1 MKIASTLGLILTPLC
16 AVSFLNAQDS
26 KSTAPAAQI
35 SAPPAPA
42 ASAFTDEQKIEEVG
56 WIIAKRSSLT
66 EFQFTPSEIQ
76 SIVRG
81 FTTAM
86 NGKEAPFELEKI
98 GPELDQLMQ
107 KRQAAYLAAAKAKS
121 TAQAAAFFDK
131 LKDNKNIVSLPS
143 GLRYEIITPG
153 TGAFP
158 AATDTVKVNYTG
170 TLVDGTVFD
179 SSVKSGQPVEFPL
192 TQVIPAWTEGIQK
205 INKGGKI
212 KLYVPAS
219 LAYGDEGRPNIPP
232 GSTLIFDVE
241 LLEFKATPATP
252 AASAAPAPTPTP

>member
-66 EFQFTPSEIQ
+66 ELQFTPSEIQ

-98 GPELDQLMQ
+98 GPGLDQLMQ
-107 KRQAAYLAAAKAKS
+107 KRQAAKAKS

>member
-1 MKIASTLGLILTPLC
+1 MKIASTLGLILTPLF
-16 AVSFLNAQDS
+16 AATLLNAQDS
-26 KSTAPAAQI
+26 KSSPQMPQTTQ
-35 SAPPAPA
+35 PPAQA
-42 ASAFTDEQKIEEVG
+42 ASAFTDEQKIQEVG

-66 EFQFTPSEIQ
+66 ELQFSPSEIQ
-76 SIVRG
+76 AIIHG
-81 FTTAM
+81 FTLAM

-121 TAQAAAFFDK
+121 TALASAFFDK
-131 LKDNKNIVSLPS
+131 LKENKNIVTLPS
-143 GLRYEIITPG
+143 GLRYEVVQAG

-179 SSVKSGQPVEFPL
+179 SSLKSGQPVEFPL

-212 KLYVPAS
+212 KLYAPAS

-232 GSTLIFDVE
+232 GSTLVFDVE
-241 LLEFKATPATP
+241 LIDFKPTP
-252 AASAAPAPTPTP
+252 AAPVAPAAPAAPTP

>member
-1 MKIASTLGLILTPLC
+1 MKITSLLRLSLIPLC
-16 AVSFLNAQDS
+16 AVNLLNAQDA
-26 KSTAPAAQI
+26 KVAAPAQAAAP
-35 SAPPAPA
+35 SAP
-42 ASAFTDEQKIEEVG
+42 ASSFNDNQKIEEVG
-56 WIIAKRSSLT
+56 WIIAKRSGLV
-66 EFQFTPSEIQ
+66 ELQFTAEEVQ
-76 SIVRG
+76 AIVRG
-81 FTTAM
+81 FTTAL
-86 NGKEAPFELEKI
+86 NGKDAPYELEKI

-121 TAQAAAFFDK
+121 TAQATAFFEK
-131 LKDNKNIVSLPS
+131 LKSNKNVVTLPS
-143 GLRYEIITPG
+143 GLRYEIVTPG
-153 TGAFP
+153 SGPFP
-158 AATDTVKVNYTG
+158 TATDTVKVNYTG

-241 LLEFKATPATP
+241 LLEIKATPP
-252 AASAAPAPTPTP
+252 APAGAPAPAPTP